1 MLTYMLDT
9 NICIYVMKNY
19 PLDLREKFNSLAE
32 QLCISS
38 ITLGELHYG
47 AEKSARRVDNLTAI
61 EHFVARLDVLP
72 FEAKAAAHYGPTI
85 CASSAA
91 CRESGLRAGSD
102 RSHQTSLP
110 NTVTHRRRRIS
121 IPCRRYSAMAE
132 SLSENTCR
140 NGISPRARIWRPTA
154 PSSICA

>member
-19 PLDLREKFNSLAE
+19 PPNLLEKFNTLAE

-61 EHFVARLDVLP
+61 EHLVARLDVLP
-72 FEAKAAAHYGPTI
+72 FEAKAAAHYGQVR
-85 CASSAA
+85 A
-91 CRESGLRAGSD
+91 ELERAGTPCGPHD
-102 RSHQTSLP
+102 MQIGGHARSEGLII
-110 NTVTHRRRRIS
+110 VTNNMREFNRMPGIR
-121 IPCRRYSAMAE
+121 AE
-132 SLSENTCR
+132 N
-140 NGISPRARIWRPTA
+140 WV
-154 PSSICA
+154 